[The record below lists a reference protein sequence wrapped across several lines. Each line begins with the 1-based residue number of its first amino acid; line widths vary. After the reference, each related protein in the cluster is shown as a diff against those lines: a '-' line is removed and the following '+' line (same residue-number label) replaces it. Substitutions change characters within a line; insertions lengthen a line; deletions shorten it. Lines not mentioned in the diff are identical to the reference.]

1 VLYVRI
7 TTHVRLTIERSRR
20 SRQDSSRRL
29 GMMVK
34 CQTATDQL
42 GPTLCFSPVAF
53 ICSVLYCVIDGA
65 HHQLCGSMSQAMM
78 SAAAAANMQ
87 PYNTAAAAA
96 AAAQSMIGSHH
107 RQPQM
112 PSQYAAS
119 SGSISLPAHQPP
131 PRHSHTLVDNA
142 YASVPG
148 IPVLSL
154 PITCT
159 LNLFTIIDFTNHWI
173 TTI

>member
-1 VLYVRI
+1 
-7 TTHVRLTIERSRR
+7 
-20 SRQDSSRRL
+20 
-29 GMMVK
+29 
-34 CQTATDQL
+34 
-42 GPTLCFSPVAF
+42 
-53 ICSVLYCVIDGA
+53 
-65 HHQLCGSMSQAMM
+65 MSQAMM

-96 AAAQSMIGSHH
+96 AQPMIGSHH

-112 PSQYAAS
+112 PSQYAAG

-148 IPVLSL
+148 MPVLSL

-159 LNLFTIIDFTNHWI
+159 LNLFTIIA
-173 TTI
+173 